1 MKTKKIK
8 IYMVLVFAMFVAF
21 TSCINDLNTIPL
33 DEDITTGATV
43 YDNPEAYRQVLAKC
57 YAGLAT
63 TGQEGPAGNPDV
75 GGIDEGFSSY
85 LRGLW
90 NLQELPTE
98 EAITG
103 WGDDGLQ
110 DLHAQIWT
118 SNNDFVKGLYYR
130 IFYQIAIAN
139 ELIRESADAKL
150 DERGVADAD
159 KTTIH
164 TYQAEARFLRALSY
178 WHALDMFVSVPFV
191 TEDDGVGAFFPE
203 QATPSEMFDYIESEL
218 LAIEPLMVEPKA
230 NQYGRADRAA
240 VWMLLANLYLNSEV
254 YTGTD
259 HYADAATYSKKVI
272 DAGYELDPTYG
283 NLFLAD
289 NNTAKGII
297 FAVPFDG
304 VHTKTWGGTTFI
316 IDGSIGGSMVPADY
330 GVSETWGGHRATSAL
345 VEKFP
350 QYAPEKSVNIA
361 IKNSVNDYPVLY
373 LPGNYQ
379 IGAGYSV
386 GDWDPA
392 SAPVLYSK
400 ASDGSYEG
408 YIYFPDNTELK
419 VCEGPNWD
427 ANWGDLTNDGI
438 LDTDANNNIKIAE
451 AGMYK
456 INVNMTTKEIAI
468 LKTTWSI
475 IGGAVPPYDWSADIN
490 LTLDPV
496 THLWSVVASLKA
508 GEFKFRANN
517 AWDIDFGMGDDGYLA
532 YGSPTNLSIA
542 ETGKYLVTLDLNNG
556 DYTYSLEKFSSDERA
571 MFYTDGQT
579 LDIDLVPNFT
589 NGYAVTKWK
598 NITKD
603 GVAGSDP
610 VHCDTDFPLFR
621 LAEAYLIYAE
631 AAVRGG
637 GDLGLALTYVNKVR
651 TRAYTDESGN
661 IAAGE
666 LTLDFLIDERAR
678 ELFWEAHRRT
688 DLVRFGLLTGDTYIW
703 QWKGGV
709 KEGKG
714 TDSKYNYFPIP
725 ASDIIANPN
734 LVPSEGY

>member
-1 MKTKKIK
+1 MNTKKIK
-8 IYMVLVFAMFVAF
+8 IYVVLVFAMFIAF
-21 TSCINDLNTIPL
+21 TSCVNDLNTIPL
-33 DEDITTGATV
+33 DEDVTTSATV

-63 TGQEGPAGNPDV
+63 TGQEGPDGDADV

-85 LRGLW
+85 LRGYW

-110 DLHAQIWT
+110 DLHSQIWT

-130 IFYQIAIAN
+130 IFYQITIAN

-150 DERGVADAD
+150 DERGVSDAE

-164 TYQAEARFLRALSY
+164 TYRAEARFLRALSY

-203 QATPSEMFDYIESEL
+203 QATPSDMFNYIESEL
-218 LAIEPLMVEPKA
+218 LAIDPLMTAPMTNE
-230 NQYGRADRAA
+230 YGRADRAA
-240 VWMLLANLYLNSEV
+240 VWMVLANLYLNAEV
-254 YTGTD
+254 YIGSD
-259 HYADAATYSKKVI
+259 KNADAAIYAKKVI

-330 GVSETWGGHRATSAL
+330 GVGENWGGHRVTSAF

-350 QYAPEKSVNIA
+350 QYASEKSVNVA
-361 IKNSVNDYPVLY
+361 PVKSVKDYPILHC
-373 LPGNYQ
+373 PGSYQ
-379 IGAGYSV
+379 GWDAASNTTVVYSRN
-386 GDWDPA
+386 
-392 SAPVLYSK
+392 
-400 ASDGSYEG
+400 SDNQYEG
-408 YIYFPDNTELK
+408 YLYFPDVNTEFK
-419 VCEGPNWD
+419 FDVN
-427 ANWGDLTNDGI
+427 GDWSLNYG
-438 LDTDANNNIKIAE
+438 DTDADGTLEQDGSNIMVADV
-451 AGMYK
+451 GLYK
-456 INVNMTTKEIAI
+456 VNVDLDAMTYTI
-468 LKTTWSI
+468 LKTDWGI
-475 IGGAVPPYDWSADIN
+475 IGDATEGGWDSDQAM
-490 LTLDPV
+490 TLGDDGV
-496 THLWSVVASLKA
+496 FTAEVKLIA
-508 GEFKFRANN
+508 GKFKFRANS
-517 AWDIDFGMGDDGYLA
+517 AWDIDLGDTGADGMLD
-532 YGSPTNLSIA
+532 YGGTDISVTVP
-542 ETGKYLVTLDLNNG
+542 GKYTIALILNVA
-556 DYTYSLEKFSSDERA
+556 DYTYSMVKASSDERA

-579 LDIDLVPNFT
+579 LEIDLVSNFT

-598 NITKD
+598 NITSD

-610 VHCDTDFPLFR
+610 VHPDTDFPIFR
-621 LAEAYLIYAE
+621 VAEAYLIYAE

-637 GDLGLALTYVNKVR
+637 GDLSLALDYVNEVR
-651 TRAYTDESGN
+651 TRAYTDVSGN
-661 IAAGE
+661 IDAGD
-666 LTLDFLIDERAR
+666 LTLDFIIDERAR
-678 ELFWEAHRRT
+678 ELYWEGHRRT

-703 QWKGGV
+703 PWKGGI

-714 TDSKYNYFPIP
+714 TDEKYNYFPIP
-725 ASDIIANPN
+725 ASDLIANPN
-734 LVPSEGY
+734 LEHSYGY